1 VNVTTIQLNRI
12 NYHLYLVGLMK
23 NILIP
28 LATFSLLSVSHYS
41 VANTDVELKAAIERQ
56 QQQLQAIEKQ
66 LIELKAEKAFTE
78 KALAPK
84 VLNVNDKNWQIK
96 SYGSILYKS
105 APVFKNTQ
113 DTDPE
118 QRAITDLERV
128 VIEFAYEFDSKWQV
142 ELEIEYEHGGTGV
155 TLEYDG
161 FDEFGEFETEIEAGG
176 EVIVEKL
183 EVKYQY
189 NDNISVKMGHITVP
203 VGIGTDLHK
212 PSQYFTT
219 ERHWSEATLIPQVW
233 HETGVN
239 VSASWNDFTAQT
251 LITTG
256 LNSEY
261 FRTHHW
267 VATGHQT
274 RFEQVNSDDLALTFR
289 LDYGNIKSGSSVGV
303 SFYNGNTSGN
313 RNKTNKISGDG
324 NLTLIGLHGVW
335 EQDNWLARGQYLFG
349 QLDDS
354 EAITKANKTTA
365 GLRPG
370 VFAQVGSEA
379 ESAFLEV
386 AYDTKNF
393 FGLTT
398 PLYLFTAYEYA
409 NPIKKLEEG
418 KPTSR
423 FDTQE
428 ISFGINY
435 FPTKNL
441 VFKGQ
446 VSQQNYAQDN
456 LDETQSFSLSMGY
469 YFSI

>member
-1 VNVTTIQLNRI
+1 
-12 NYHLYLVGLMK
+12 MK

-28 LATFSLLSVSHYS
+28 LATFSVLSFSNIS
-41 VANTDVELKAAIERQ
+41 IANTEIDLKAALKQQ

-66 LIELKAEKAFTE
+66 LLELKAEKSRTAENFVAKT
-78 KALAPK
+78 
-84 VLNVNDKNWQIK
+84 LNESDKNWQIK
-96 SYGSILYKS
+96 SYGSMLYKS
-105 APVFKNTQ
+105 KAVFKNTQ
-113 DTDPE
+113 DIDPE
-118 QRAITDLERV
+118 QRATTDLERV
-128 VIEFAYEFDSKWQV
+128 VIEFAYDFDAKWQV

-189 NDNISVKMGHITVP
+189 NENISVKIGHITVP

-212 PSQYFTT
+212 PNQYFTT

-233 HETGVN
+233 HETGIN
-239 VSASWNDFTAQT
+239 VSASWHNFTAQT

-289 LDYGNIKSGSSVGV
+289 LDYGNIKSGSSVGI
-303 SFYNGNTSGN
+303 SLYNGNTSGN

-335 EQDNWLARGQYLFG
+335 EHDNWLARGQYLFG

-354 EAITKANKTTA
+354 QAITKANKTTA
-365 GLRPG
+365 GLKPG
-370 VFAQVGSEA
+370 VFAQLGSEA
-379 ESAFLEV
+379 EAAFVEV
-386 AYDTKNF
+386 AYDSKNF

-409 NPIKKLEEG
+409 NPIKKLAEG
-418 KPTSR
+418 TPTAR

-428 ISFGINY
+428 ISFGVNY

-456 LDETQSFSLSMGY
+456 LDDTHSFSLSIGY